1 MYKAI
6 IMIDEDTRKVEYF
19 ETPKYVFRQTNG
31 VIITTDNPKVA
42 QGILCQDNSV
52 IYAFD
57 DRLDNEEYTYTRCV
71 LFEISMNQYIKETA
85 DLKAEQDAIND
96 NNAAQLTESQIALC
110 DIYETVDSNSNQITE
125 TQTALCDVYEM
136 IATLTESGI

>member
-42 QGILCQDNSV
+42 QGILCQ
-52 IYAFD
+52 II
-57 DRLDNEEYTYTRCV
+57 L
-71 LFEISMNQYIKETA
+71 LSM
-85 DLKAEQDAIND
+85 L
-96 NNAAQLTESQIALC
+96 L
-110 DIYETVDSNSNQITE
+110 
-125 TQTALCDVYEM
+125 M
-136 IATLTESGI
+136 ID